1 MRTRLASTA
10 NDTLPSG
17 ETVVTDDEGEGGTD
31 AGMLVGAI
39 FGVIAGA
46 ILVYFLGRRWLQR
59 RKLQIQQKQMYKV
72 RVGCA
77 CACACAG
84 VRVCVCGVG
93 ASGEVHSGSN
103 EWSEWRR

>member
-77 CACACAG
+77 CACAGDHVLG
-84 VRVCVCGVG
+84 VRVCVCVCGCARVCVW
-93 ASGEVHSGSN
+93 SGG
-103 EWSEWRR
+103 EW